1 MTRRVFNYGGGMHS
15 PAALT
20 QLMRDALSGEVADG
34 LDVVAGSG
42 MNVTVNAGTALVGRD
57 PSYNINVIGTETVNV
72 GAASPSNPINAVIVA
87 YVDRNVAGDRSVTDN
102 TNDVFKLK
110 AISGAAASNPADPT
124 NSAIQAAIGAS
135 NPFIILARVKKR
147 AGATAI
153 SSNDITDLRKM
164 MTLPNGRINNANL
177 ISDGTIES
185 KNIKDG
191 SILPQKLSSIAR
203 GDYSTDEVD
212 TGKKW
217 IDGRPIYRKVVR
229 GIVNMTGGYNTSKL
243 PHGIQGLTN
252 KWELIRY
259 YGNMRLG
266 GTLSNNHIKQALPYI
281 EGTHQAGVT
290 SIDGTDITISGSYPW
305 GWSEVSIVMEYV
317 K

>member
-57 PSYNINVIGTETVNV
+57 PSYSINVIGTETVNV

-87 YVDRNVAGDRSVTDN
+87 YVDRNVAGDQSVTDN

-191 SILPQKLSSIAR
+191 SILPRNLSWSDFVQSKRNNSSKSSSSITQHGVAMLNAP
-203 GDYSTDEVD
+203 SNTLEA
-212 TGKKW
+212 TIQINFPKQFKTL
-217 IDGRPIYRKVVR
+217 PTVVCSF
-229 GIVNMTGGYNTSKL
+229 GGYGLPGDGWTDTPNSSWGGCAFSAVGVTNTSFTARCRRFDGAPL
-243 PHGIQGLTN
+243 LGT
-252 KWELIRY
+252 Y
-259 YGNMRLG
+259 YVNWIAIGEQ
-266 GTLSNNHIKQALPYI
+266 SN
-281 EGTHQAGVT
+281 
-290 SIDGTDITISGSYPW
+290 
-305 GWSEVSIVMEYV
+305 
-317 K
+317 

>member
-87 YVDRNVAGDRSVTDN
+87 YVDRNVAGDQSATDN

-191 SILPQKLSSIAR
+191 SILPQKLKTTDMLSFSANNSAQTVSGSLVIQSGWVYFLGNGGKQQSVQVTFPKKFKEVYAVIPTLIGYTR
-203 GDYSTDEVD
+203 NTPTSPESFDQKIGAGTNIECGSFNQTGTTITASTS
-212 TGKKW
+212 
-217 IDGRPIYRKVVR
+217 
-229 GIVNMTGGYNTSKL
+229 GIFGGAN
-243 PHGIQGLTN
+243 HGIS
-252 KWELIRY
+252 WIAI
-259 YGNMRLG
+259 
-266 GTLSNNHIKQALPYI
+266 GTI
-281 EGTHQAGVT
+281 
-290 SIDGTDITISGSYPW
+290 
-305 GWSEVSIVMEYV
+305 
-317 K
+317 

>member
-1 MTRRVFNYGGGMHS
+1 MHS

-57 PSYNINVIGTETVNV
+57 PSYSINVIGTETVNV

-164 MTLPNGRINNANL
+164 ITLPNGRINNANL

-203 GDYSTDEVD
+203 GDYSTNEVD
-212 TGKKW
+212 TGQKW
-217 IDGRPIYRKVVR
+217 IDGRHIFRKVVR
-229 GIVNMTGGYNTSKL
+229 GTVNMTGGFNTSNL
-243 PHGIQGLTN
+243 PHGIQGLSN
-252 KWELIRY
+252 RWELIRY
-259 YGNMRLG
+259 YGNMRLSG
-266 GTLSNNHIKQALPYI
+266 VLSNNTIKQALPYI
-281 EGTHQAGVT
+281 EGTHQSGVT
-290 SIDGTDITISGSYPW
+290 SIDQTNITISGSYNW
-305 GWSEVSIVMEYV
+305 GNSEVSIVLEYV

>member
-217 IDGRPIYRKVVR
+217 INGKTIFQKTFVMGGLGLATTIKKPHNISNLDMVIRIQ
-229 GIVNMTGGYNTSKL
+229 GIAKENSIGATINL
-243 PHGIQGLTN
+243 PHAADQQAYTVTVYADNTNVNIQTYDDQRG
-252 KWELIRY
+252 Y
-259 YGNMRLG
+259 AQSYV
-266 GTLSNNHIKQALPYI
+266 TL
-281 EGTHQAGVT
+281 
-290 SIDGTDITISGSYPW
+290 W
-305 GWSEVSIVMEYV
+305 YV
-317 K
+317 KK

>member
-217 IDGRPIYRKVVR
+217 IDGRPIFRKVVR
-229 GIVNMTGGYNTSKL
+229 GKVNFTGNSSSSI
-243 PHGIQGLTN
+243 PHGITGLTRA
-252 KWELIRY
+252 WEIISY
-259 YGNMRLG
+259 SGCMCLG
-266 GTLSNNHIKQALPYI
+266 GTLSNELGKQALPYI
-281 EGTHQAGVT
+281 ESTHQAGVST
-290 SIDGTDITISGSYPW
+290 ITESNVNINGSYPW
-305 GWSEVSIVMEYV
+305 GWSEISIVVEYV

>member
-1 MTRRVFNYGGGMHS
+1 MHS

-57 PSYNINVIGTETVNV
+57 PSYSINVIGTETVNV

-87 YVDRNVAGDRSVTDN
+87 YVDRNVAGDQSVTDN

-203 GDYSTDEVD
+203 GDYSTNEVD
-212 TGKKW
+212 TGQKW
-217 IDGRPIYRKVVR
+217 IDGRPIFRKVVR
-229 GIVNMTGGYNTSKL
+229 GKVNFTGNSSSSI
-243 PHGIQGLTN
+243 PHGIQGLTSA
-252 KWELIRY
+252 WELIRY
-259 YGNMRLG
+259 YGNMRLSG
-266 GTLSNNHIKQALPYI
+266 SLNNNPIKQALPYI
-281 EGTHQAGVT
+281 EGTHQSGVT
-290 SIDGTDITISGSYPW
+290 SIDQTNITISGSYPW
-305 GWSEVSIVMEYV
+305 GNSEVSLVLEYV

>member
-1 MTRRVFNYGGGMHS
+1 MHS

-57 PSYNINVIGTETVNV
+57 PSYSINVIGTETVNV

-102 TNDVFKLK
+102 TNDAFKLK

-147 AGATAI
+147 AGATSI
-153 SSNDITDLRKM
+153 SNNDIADLRKM
-164 MTLPNGRINNANL
+164 MTLPNGRINNASL

-191 SILPQKLSSIAR
+191 SILPRNLLWSDFVQSKR
-203 GDYSTDEVD
+203 
-212 TGKKW
+212 
-217 IDGRPIYRKVVR
+217 
-229 GIVNMTGGYNTSKL
+229 NNTSKSSSSITQ
-243 PHGIQGLTN
+243 HGVAMLNVPSNALEATIQITFPKSFTSGTIPTVVCSFGGYGQPGDGWTDTPNASWGGCAFSAVNVTN
-252 KWELIRY
+252 TSFTARCRRFDGAQLLGTY
-259 YGNMRLG
+259 YVNWIAIGEQ
-266 GTLSNNHIKQALPYI
+266 SN
-281 EGTHQAGVT
+281 
-290 SIDGTDITISGSYPW
+290 
-305 GWSEVSIVMEYV
+305 
-317 K
+317 

>member
-57 PSYNINVIGTETVNV
+57 PSYNINIIGTETVNV

-87 YVDRNVAGDRSVTDN
+87 YVDRNVAGDQSVTDN

-164 MTLPNGRINNANL
+164 MTLLNGRINNANL

-217 IDGRPIYRKVVR
+217 IDGKTIYQKTFVMGGLGVATTIKKPHNISNLDIVIRIQ
-229 GIVNMTGGYNTSKL
+229 GIAKENSIGATINL
-243 PHGIQGLTN
+243 PHAADRQPYTVTVYADNTNVNIQTYADQSG
-252 KWELIRY
+252 Y
-259 YGNMRLG
+259 VQSYV
-266 GTLSNNHIKQALPYI
+266 TLWYTK
-281 EGTHQAGVT
+281 
-290 SIDGTDITISGSYPW
+290 
-305 GWSEVSIVMEYV
+305 

>member
-15 PAALT
+15 HAALT

-57 PSYNINVIGTETVNV
+57 PSYSINVIGTETVNV

-164 MTLPNGRINNANL
+164 TTLPNGRINNANL

-203 GDYSTDEVD
+203 GDYSTNEVD
-212 TGKKW
+212 TGQKW
-217 IDGRPIYRKVVR
+217 INGKTIFQKTFAMGGLGVATTIKKPHNISNLDLVIRIQ
-229 GIVNMTGGYNTSKL
+229 GIAKENSIGATINL
-243 PHGIQGLTN
+243 PHAADQQLYTVTVYADNTNVNIQTYADQSG
-252 KWELIRY
+252 Y
-259 YGNMRLG
+259 VQSYV
-266 GTLSNNHIKQALPYI
+266 TL
-281 EGTHQAGVT
+281 
-290 SIDGTDITISGSYPW
+290 W
-305 GWSEVSIVMEYV
+305 YV
-317 K
+317 KK